1 MAVQIT
7 ITEVRKT
14 MEAQLE
20 RLRKLEL
27 DMQSAKP
34 PEQNDLNSQINTIA
48 QDIRNLDTMLRGLIE
63 HRERPQG
70 PEGPVTIA

>member
-1 MAVQIT
+1 MAVQVT
-7 ITEVRKT
+7 ITEVRKI

-27 DMQSAKP
+27 DTLSVRP
-34 PEQNDLNSQINTIA
+34 PDQNDLNSQINLIA

-63 HRERPQG
+63 HREGPQG
-70 PEGPVTIA
+70 PVTVD

>member
-1 MAVQIT
+1 MAVQVT
-7 ITEVRKT
+7 ITEVRKI

-27 DMQSAKP
+27 DTLSVTP
-34 PEQNDLNSQINTIA
+34 PDQNDLNSQINLIA

-63 HRERPQG
+63 HREGPQG
-70 PEGPVTIA
+70 PVTVG

>member
-1 MAVQIT
+1 MAGQIT

-27 DMQSAKP
+27 DAGSARP
-34 PEQNDLNSQINTIA
+34 PEQNDLNSQINLIA
-48 QDIRNLDTMLRGLIE
+48 QGIRNLDTTLRGLIE
-63 HRERPQG
+63 HREGPQ
-70 PEGPVTIA
+70 GPVTIA

>member
-1 MAVQIT
+1 MAVQVT
-7 ITEVRKT
+7 ITEVRKI

-27 DMQSAKP
+27 DTLSVRP
-34 PEQNDLNSQINTIA
+34 PDQNDLNSQINLIA

-63 HRERPQG
+63 HREGPQG
-70 PEGPVTIA
+70 PVTVG

>member
-7 ITEVRKT
+7 ITEVRKI

-27 DMQSAKP
+27 DTLSVRP
-34 PEQNDLNSQINTIA
+34 PDQNDLNSQINLIA

-63 HRERPQG
+63 HREGPQG
-70 PEGPVTIA
+70 PVTVG

>member
-1 MAVQIT
+1 MAVKMT

-27 DMQSAKP
+27 DMQSARP
-34 PEQNDLNSQINTIA
+34 PEQNDLNSQINAIA

-63 HRERPQG
+63 HREGPQG
-70 PEGPVTIA
+70 SQGPVTIA